1 MFFGLLQILQGFFL
15 FGHLTGGNSFPTPL
29 ATEDEQKYLRAY
41 ANGCQDAKNIL
52 IEHNLR
58 LVAFVTKKYNN
69 HAKDNEDLISVGT
82 IGLIKA
88 VASYKPEK
96 GVRLATYAIRCIEN
110 EILMHIRAGKKRGGD
125 IYLQDVVGVD
135 REGNEVRVE
144 DKIADDK
151 DPIDDQVSLKLQ
163 LRRLREVVNRVLHGR
178 EKVVIEM
185 RYGLDAQ
192 DEMTQREI
200 AVVLGISRSYVSR
213 IEKKALS
220 KLCREMQDTK
230 EVLAPV

>member
-1 MFFGLLQILQGFFL
+1 VLYGLLHVLQGLFL
-15 FGHLTGGNSFPTPL
+15 FGHLTGGNSFPMPL
-29 ATEDEQKYLRAY
+29 AADAEQKYLREY

-58 LVAFVTKKYNN
+58 LVAYVTKKYNN

-88 VASYKPEK
+88 VASYKPDK
-96 GVRLATYAIRCIEN
+96 GTRLATYAIRCIEN
-110 EILMHIRAGKKRGGD
+110 EILMFIRSGKKRGSD
-125 IYLQDVVGVD
+125 IYLQDIVGVD

-151 DPIDDQVSLKLQ
+151 DPIDDQVSLKAQ
-163 LRRLREVVNRVLHGR
+163 IRRLMEIIPRALHGR
-178 EKVVIEM
+178 ERIVIEM
-185 RYGLDAQ
+185 RYGLNGY

-200 AVVLGISRSYVSR
+200 AVKLNISRSYVSR
-213 IEKKALS
+213 IEKKALHKLS
-220 KLCREMQDTK
+220 KEMRDGQVK
-230 EVLAPV
+230 KP